1 MNPLRHLLKY
11 LIKLCTLLEFNAR
24 ASSVQLMSDESKSDK
39 VLHSEYRII
48 ATNGVLNYTY

>member
-48 ATNGVLNYTY
+48 VERLTES